1 MYINYRSLI
10 ANKLKPKR
18 EIISPINNEMENS
31 TPNNEKRTAKSKSN
45 LRSTLDSFDNKS
57 NSNFGYYIYLEKP
70 KIKSKRLFSS
80 HKNDL
85 STLATINIAGIK
97 TETSGYNISNNQELA
112 TLNFTEFNEKCDN
125 YKYLETVPTPNLRN
139 LIKECSSKPIEEI
152 KENKSKIITNKPEE
166 VNCNEKN
173 PIHLAIVKNFNEELT
188 RKKLIK
194 CKLTKMI
201 HTHVLAAKSNQELS
215 VSF

>member
-1 MYINYRSLI
+1 MYINYKSLI
-10 ANKLKPKR
+10 GNKLKPKR
-18 EIISPINNEMENS
+18 EIISPINIEMENS

-45 LRSTLDSFDNKS
+45 LRSTLDSFDYKS

-85 STLATINIAGIK
+85 STLSTKNLAGIK
-97 TETSGYNISNNQELA
+97 TVTSGYNISNNQELA

-125 YKYLETVPTPNLRN
+125 YEYLETVPTVPNLRN
-139 LIKECSSKPIEEI
+139 IM
-152 KENKSKIITNKPEE
+152 NKPEE

-173 PIHLAIVKNFNEELT
+173 PIHLAIVKNFNEELK